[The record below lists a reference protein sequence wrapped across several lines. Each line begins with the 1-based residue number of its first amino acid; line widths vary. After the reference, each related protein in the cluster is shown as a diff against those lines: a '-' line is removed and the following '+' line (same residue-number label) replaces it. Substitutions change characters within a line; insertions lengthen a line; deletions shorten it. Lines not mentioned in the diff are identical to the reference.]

1 MLINGSFDRLGSPII
16 EIRLTGVGASK
27 TYPAT
32 IDTGFTGFVALNL
45 AEMVPLNLSTLGATQ
60 VTLGD
65 GSTVDDLVASGTLTI
80 GDQTQMGSILLN
92 ETSHEVLVGLEFL
105 RKFKIGMVITPSLVV
120 LYDERSTKETAALL
134 LQSPPGG

>member
-32 IDTGFTGFVALNL
+32 IDTGFTGFVALNF

-92 ETSHEVLVGLEFL
+92 ETSHEVLVGL
-105 RKFKIGMVITPSLVV
+105 
-120 LYDERSTKETAALL
+120 
-134 LQSPPGG
+134 